1 MVRNLME
8 LYIQAQSLMKVNGL
22 FIKNEDC
29 TEDENDKGI
38 VLGLDKVTVKNHKN
52 DCYKNNEGDDYMI
65 SPSAKI
71 EQNVIIK
78 EGVIIGENVIIE
90 NDVYIDYGCII
101 RDNVHIKKGSF
112 IGARSI
118 LGEYLM
124 DFYKDKT
131 NKVHPLVIGENALI
145 RTGNVIYGDT
155 VIGDNFESGH
165 KSIIENNCDISN
177 NVIIE
182 NNVIIHSNTQIGSY
196 TKILDE
202 TILGRKPVATG
213 SIERKIEDNLD
224 NLKIGSESVI
234 GVSSTIYKGT
244 YIGNNVLVSDNASIR
259 EECLIDD
266 GCIISR
272 GVTIN
277 YNTKIGKRTKIMD
290 LTHITGNMIIED
302 DVFVSVG
309 ITSTNDNTMG
319 RAQYGEDHVKGPVI
333 KKFATIGGGACL
345 LPGVEVGDNTII
357 GMGSVVAKSISS
369 KKVAMGIP
377 AKIVKDVAEDL
388 LKK

>member
-1 MVRNLME
+1 MFSKTVSIGKN
-8 LYIQAQSLMKVNGL
+8 VD
-22 FIKNEDC
+22 IKND
-29 TEDENDKGI
+29 
-38 VLGLDKVTVKNHKN
+38 
-52 DCYKNNEGDDYMI
+52 
-65 SPSAKI
+65 
-71 EQNVIIK
+71 
-78 EGVIIGENVIIE
+78 VIIGENVIIE
-90 NDVYIDYGCII
+90 DDVYIDYGCII

-124 DFYKDKT
+124 DFYK
-131 NKVHPLVIGENALI
+131 NKSNKNHTLVIGENSLI
-145 RTGNVIYGDT
+145 RTENVIYGDT
-155 VIGDNFESGH
+155 IIGDNFQSGH
-165 KSIIENNCDISN
+165 KAVIEDNCNIDK
-177 NVIIE
+177 NVMIQ
-182 NNVIIHSNTQIGSY
+182 NNVIIHSNTEIGSC

-213 SIERKIEDNLD
+213 SIERKIDDDLD
-224 NLKIGSESVI
+224 NLKIGSGSVI
-234 GVSSTIYKGT
+234 GVASTIYKGT
-244 YIGNNVLVSDNASIR
+244 YVGNNVLIADNASIR
-259 EECLIDD
+259 EECYIDD

-290 LTHITGNMIIED
+290 LTHITGNMVIED

-319 RAQYGEDHVKGPVI
+319 RTQYGEDHIKGPVI

-345 LPGVEVGDNTII
+345 LPGVEVGENTVI
-357 GMGSVVAKSISS
+357 GMGAVVSKNIPS

-377 AKIVKDVAEDL
+377 AKVVKDVSEDL
-388 LKK
+388 IKK